1 MPAGAPASAPE
12 FRKMSNLNNW
22 MSELKPTRKLVELW
36 LPGSHDAGVYTDE
49 QKDVTPGDTARCQ
62 NAHIGEQA
70 SCGSRV
76 FDIRVFLRGTGLLGR
91 TKIPTMGHFFM
102 DTAPLGSYGGTLE
115 AALNDAG
122 VFLAA
127 FKKEFL
133 IFRIGHTECLEEV
146 ADVLEKFRKA
156 DTSEKFK
163 FRNPRKTTI
172 KPANKTNVSL
182 FHRGAKNLAD
192 VEVEQL
198 RGKLVV
204 LCDSENLQ
212 SENFKPGDGYYL
224 YDKYSTSPST
234 AQIRFCGK
242 YTGDLKAYAKTSKSD
257 QGNWSPEGSKK
268 NAEDALVEHQAH
280 KLPDHLWWVYW
291 QETGG
296 NVSENTSATTGMH
309 NRLENFLSKFRTGN
323 LPHPN
328 VIGQDFVERVT
339 CGAIVKMN
347 SDLATADFHTQDY

>member
-49 QKDVTPGDTARCQ
+49 QKDVKPGDTARCQ
-62 NAHIGEQA
+62 YAHIGEQA

-76 FDIRVFLRGTGLLGR
+76 FDIRVFLRDTGFLGR

-102 DTAPLGSYGGTLE
+102 DTAPFGSYGGTLE

-133 IFRIGHTECLEEV
+133 IFRIGHTECLAEV
-146 ADVLEKFRKA
+146 AAVLEKFRKA
-156 DTSEKFK
+156 DTSEANNFRAPKPFK
-163 FRNPRKTTI
+163 ETGRN
-172 KPANKTNVSL
+172 NVKL
-182 FHRGAKNLAD
+182 FHRGAKSLAD
-192 VEVEQL
+192 VEVEKL
-198 RGKLVV
+198 RGKLVL
-204 LCDSENLQ
+204 LCDNENLQ
-212 SENFKPGDGYYL
+212 SENFKLGDGYYL
-224 YDKYSTSPST
+224 FDKYSTSPSK

-242 YTGDLKAYAKTSKSD
+242 YGGSPVKTSKKGK
-257 QGNWSPEGSKK
+257 GNWSPEGSVI
-268 NAEDALVEHQAH
+268 NADEAFSEHQKH
-280 KLPDHLWWVYW
+280 NLSDHLWWVYW

-296 NVSENTSATTGMH
+296 NVSENTSATMGMH

-328 VIGQDFVERVT
+328 IIGQDFVEKVT

-347 SDLATADFHTQDY
+347 PDLANADFHTHDY